1 MGLDF
6 LKKKSEDMGH
16 KSISSFLKINKYED
30 PQMALDLV
38 AHICTSAADL
48 SVEKEYE
55 SFQHT
60 ISSFSKNERFVEYY
74 EDFKTI
80 LYSLLEDSQ
89 SQANDRWRYFIGGAI
104 DYIVRDC
111 EKILR
116 DAASFQEESNAE
128 STIKVA
134 VCGGYSSG
142 KSSFLNSVTGIGSV
156 LPTGIEPVS
165 MVNTYINM
173 SDSIDALCVRGKNI
187 KGDLVQLDRQVL
199 DCIQHSS
206 KSKVQVASVL
216 NDLYIYV
223 PTSDK
228 NKNRAY
234 LKDVTF
240 IDTPGYN
247 NSDNANPENAK
258 SDKETA
264 LNAIENADVVFWCI
278 DVEAGTIPKN
288 DIDML
293 NSINDSKPLLIIF
306 TKIDKKTESAL
317 GSIMSTARE
326 ICKSKLRC
334 QPIDIVGFSQ
344 DKPDSIKSLNNNSL
358 KSIIQQLTASANDKR
373 SFEDEIKY
381 IFDENIMACQEMI
394 DQYEDRRL
402 QLVSQ
407 KQDTLSDKANDNQ
420 VSDDLLESLQDMLL
434 DNYDELSD
442 AWNYLKDYYDKA
454 IDGWSKSLDREIEW
468 SQKVGFLRDT
478 SSISARTTK
487 GVDKFNNL
495 ITYFNNDEKVLPAT
509 YKREYREEVYEII
522 EQKCKDAADLAD
534 VVFDTDYLNEMIKNV
549 VAVKKSLKAFCDDF
563 LKVEREKFVSSFK
576 KCYDSAE
583 KAIRQRISKI
593 RGVKNE
599 QDADI
604 FSAIANDNMQRFLSC
619 FSAGV
624 DLSKCNQG
632 GYSPL
637 TYTAKCGNNAMMK
650 FFIDHSVDLSRKDD
664 RGYNVLETAV
674 SCHYRDIC
682 ELLLKAD
689 KSLVAKSGSLVEVSR
704 SNNFEKWIS
713 TI

>member
-317 GSIMSTARE
+317 SSIMSTARE

-373 SFEDEIKY
+373 SFEDKIKDV
-381 IFDENIMACQEMI
+381 FDENIMACQEMI
-394 DQYEDRRL
+394 KQYEDRRSD
-402 QLVSQ
+402 LVSW
-407 KQDTLSDKANDNQ
+407 KQEVLSDKRENKQSSNGA
-420 VSDDLLESLQDMLL
+420 LEGLEKILL
-434 DNYDELSD
+434 DNYDELADASD
-442 AWNYLKDYYDKA
+442 YLRDYLDKA
-454 IDGWSKSLDREIEW
+454 IDGWRESLDREDEW
-468 SQKVGFLRDT
+468 SDKVGVFSDA
-478 SSISARTTK
+478 SSVSARAAK
-487 GVDKFNNL
+487 SIEKYNNL
-495 ITYFNNDEKVLPAT
+495 ITFYNKDDKVCPDT
-509 YKREYREEVYEII
+509 YKKEYRESLYEYI
-522 EQKCKDAADLAD
+522 EQQCKE
-534 VVFDTDYLNEMIKNV
+534 VVDSVADTDLINKEIKNIV
-549 VAVKKSLKAFCDDF
+549 EVKKSLNEFCEF
-563 LKVEREKFVSSFK
+563 LETEKNGFVLSFK

-593 RGVKNE
+593 RGVNNE

>member
-228 NKNRAY
+228 NKNRTY

-317 GSIMSTARE
+317 SSIMSTARE

-334 QPIDIVGFSQ
+334 QPIDVVGFSQ

-373 SFEDEIKY
+373 SFEDKIKDV
-381 IFDENIMACQEMI
+381 FDENIMACQEMI
-394 DQYEDRRL
+394 KQYEDRRSD
-402 QLVSQ
+402 LVSW
-407 KQDTLSDKANDNQ
+407 KQEVLSDKRENKQSSNDA
-420 VSDDLLESLQDMLL
+420 LKGLENILL
-434 DNYDELSD
+434 DNYDNLADASD
-442 AWNYLKDYYDKA
+442 YLRNYFDNAL
-454 IDGWSKSLDREIEW
+454 DGWRESLDREDEW
-468 SQKVGFLRDT
+468 SDKVGVFSDA
-478 SSISARTTK
+478 SSVSARAAK
-487 GVDKFNNL
+487 SIDKYNNL
-495 ITYFNNDEKVLPAT
+495 ITFYNKDDKVYPDT
-509 YKREYREEVYEII
+509 YKKEYRESLYEYI
-522 EQKCKDAADLAD
+522 EQQCKEAVDSVVDADSI
-534 VVFDTDYLNEMIKNV
+534 NEAIKNV